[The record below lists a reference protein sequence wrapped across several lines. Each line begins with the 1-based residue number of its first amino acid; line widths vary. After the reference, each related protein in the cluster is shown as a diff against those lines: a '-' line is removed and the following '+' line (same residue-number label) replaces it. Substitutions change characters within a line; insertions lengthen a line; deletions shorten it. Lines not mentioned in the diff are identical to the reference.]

1 LFYNHYTAEKILS
14 RPREFDPNDTL
25 DRVMHVFW
33 RRGYTATSIDD
44 IVREVGV
51 NRASLYKTFGDKH
64 ALFVAAL
71 EHYSAKHL
79 GSLKQLLQTPQRA
92 IDGIRDVI
100 ETFARISSDDAGTIG
115 CLLGAA
121 TLELLPHDSEVS
133 RIVSRCYAARRR
145 EFVRALNVAKQ
156 QGDLASTVDV
166 PATAAYLVTYLQ
178 GMRMMGKARQTRVA
192 VQRSSRIAY
201 AALGITGRRAS

>member
-1 LFYNHYTAEKILS
+1 
-14 RPREFDPNDTL
+14 
-25 DRVMHVFW
+25 MHVFW
-33 RRGYTATSIDD
+33 RRGYAATSIADL
-44 IVREVGV
+44 VREVGV

-79 GSLKQLLQTPQRA
+79 GALKQLLHAPQRA

-100 ETFARISSDDAGTIG
+100 DTFARISSDDAGTIG

-121 TLELLPHDSEVS
+121 TLELLPHDEEVT

-145 EFVRALNVAKQ
+145 EFARALTLATA
-156 QGDLASTVDV
+156 QGDLAATLDV
-166 PATAAYLVTYLQ
+166 HATAAYLVTYLQ
-178 GMRMMGKARQTRVA
+178 GMRMMGKARQSRAVA
-192 VQRSSRIAY
+192 QRSSRIAY
-201 AALGITGRRAS
+201 AALGLTDRRAS